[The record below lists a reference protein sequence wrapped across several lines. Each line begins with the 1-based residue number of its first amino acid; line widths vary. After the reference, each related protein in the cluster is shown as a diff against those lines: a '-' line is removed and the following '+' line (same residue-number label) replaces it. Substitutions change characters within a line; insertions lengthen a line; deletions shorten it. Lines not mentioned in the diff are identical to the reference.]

1 MHAAPLAGLV
11 PCSSRPL
18 PPPQPARLPGYLQD
32 SWAIMERIGGQD
44 VLMLGVFDGHGS
56 EGQGVSSCIAQK
68 LPRSLDKSALLKVR
82 GAVQHV

>member
-1 MHAAPLAGLV
+1 
-11 PCSSRPL
+11 
-18 PPPQPARLPGYLQD
+18 
-32 SWAIMERIGGQD
+32 MERIGGQD